1 MKQQTIPRISFGLH
15 GAVCHAF
22 PYQGTN
28 LSTALSI
35 YMSYS
40 SQSPLPC
47 WHQCSRLWQR
57 MPRSF
62 RYVSTTTL
70 AMDCQCFFTASWTIF
85 DLRDFQGCHRGLS
98 VVFFFLSGFSF
109 SFVLFFF
116 FFETPRLRSQLL
128 NPSIPKAQEPEN
140 FHRKYSNIYNLQIQI
155 KF

>member
-1 MKQQTIPRISFGLH
+1 MFLGSDHHGDVAVRKRLKAQCKEFAAQGPHLCRWESFSPSRLILKQQSVFCLEPGGDTPFRQSLSDSITFGCIPVFSMKQQTIPRISFGLH

-62 RYVSTTTL
+62 RYVSNK
-70 AMDCQCFFTASWTIF
+70 
-85 DLRDFQGCHRGLS
+85 
-98 VVFFFLSGFSF
+98 
-109 SFVLFFF
+109 
-116 FFETPRLRSQLL
+116 P
-128 NPSIPKAQEPEN
+128 
-140 FHRKYSNIYNLQIQI
+140 Y
-155 KF
+155 